1 MVQCYECG
9 TVYPETMR
17 CCPNCGSEAK
27 IQLAPNSEFE
37 EPKKPYVQ
45 PYRPYGMPMNNRMNG
60 YAVAGFVLSC
70 VALVLMCVFPPLS
83 ILGIVFSTLGFH
95 RLRRAFSG
103 AKASPSPGLPSA

>member
-9 TVYPETMR
+9 AVYPETMR

-45 PYRPYGMPMNNRMNG
+45 PYRPYGMPMNN
-60 YAVAGFVLSC
+60 LS
-70 VALVLMCVFPPLS
+70 L
-83 ILGIVFSTLGFH
+83 IHI
-95 RLRRAFSG
+95 
-103 AKASPSPGLPSA
+103 

>member
-37 EPKKPYVQ
+37 EPKNPYVQ

-70 VALVLMCVFPPLS
+70 VALVLMSRRCQSSALCS
-83 ILGIVFSTLGFH
+83 LHWGFH

>member
-37 EPKKPYVQ
+37 EPKIPYVQ
-45 PYRPYGMPMNNRMNG
+45 QYWPYGMPMNNRMKG
-60 YAVAGFVLSC
+60 YAMAGFELSCFELVFVRIITQLSIHGFVFSPLVLSQ
-70 VALVLMCVFPPLS
+70 LS
-83 ILGIVFSTLGFH
+83 KCFQL
-95 RLRRAFSG
+95 A
-103 AKASPSPGLPSA
+103 

>member
-37 EPKKPYVQ
+37 EPKKPYV
-45 PYRPYGMPMNNRMNG
+45 
-60 YAVAGFVLSC
+60 
-70 VALVLMCVFPPLS
+70 
-83 ILGIVFSTLGFH
+83 
-95 RLRRAFSG
+95 
-103 AKASPSPGLPSA
+103 